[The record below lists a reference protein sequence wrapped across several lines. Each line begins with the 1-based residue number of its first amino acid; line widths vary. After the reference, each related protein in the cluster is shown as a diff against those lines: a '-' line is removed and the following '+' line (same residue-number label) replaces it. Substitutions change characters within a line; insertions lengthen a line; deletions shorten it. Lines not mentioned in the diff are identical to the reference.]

1 MKQVLTITDLSTI
14 NTLVNL
20 EISRISTRAR
30 EIYSGGTFKRLNPDD
45 KEVKERL
52 ENDVYYQ
59 DLVHLKNSLKN
70 IAIEVETADVQ
81 VDVQLDN
88 NKIIEEAKNLLR
100 RK

>member
-1 MKQVLTITDLSTI
+1 MKQVLTITDLSII

-20 EISRISTRAR
+20 EISRIVTRASER
-30 EIYSGGTFKRLNPDD
+30 YDVDTFKKLKLDD

-59 DLVHLKNSLKN
+59 DLVHLKNSLRN